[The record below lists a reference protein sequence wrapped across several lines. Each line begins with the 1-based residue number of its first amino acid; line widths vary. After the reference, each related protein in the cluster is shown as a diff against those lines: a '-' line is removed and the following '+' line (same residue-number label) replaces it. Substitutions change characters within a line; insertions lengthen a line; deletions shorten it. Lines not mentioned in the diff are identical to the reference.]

1 MAHLVHDLSEWLAT
15 TRLSMVIQ
23 EVTWIIPL
31 VQTLHILSIAI
42 VISSIFMIDLRLVG
56 IGARSQPTA
65 AVVNR
70 FLPWVWYALIVLLFS
85 GSLLIIGE
93 PARSLENPAFRLKML
108 MLVTVI
114 VLTVLLQRPLRR
126 NPQFWE
132 LNSLRK
138 AASMGIAVASLA
150 LWTAVL
156 FAGRWI
162 AYTSE

>member
-1 MAHLVHDLSEWLAT
+1 MGQLVHNFSGWLET

-126 NPQFWE
+126 DPQFWE